1 MEYPNST
8 FLLKNCRII
17 NPFGSPTVIPN
28 GYIHIQKD
36 TIIATG
42 SGSLPDNGTII
53 DLGGRTVLPGMINAH
68 THLYSA
74 LALGMPP
81 PNKTPR
87 NFTEI
92 LERIW
97 WPLDRALDR
106 ESNRASFAV
115 GLLDHLKHGV
125 TTVIDHHSSPNDT
138 RGILTELAQLANQ
151 LGMTLSAAF
160 EITDRNGPERFQAGL
175 EENLRF
181 YQETHN
187 TSTVRPLVGLHASFT
202 LSDPSLEAIA
212 EAVKRLPDG
221 GIHIH
226 VSEDQADEKD
236 ARDRGYRSVVDRLH
250 HFGLLNR
257 NSLVIHGVHLN
268 REDLPILKTTGAM
281 LVHNPT
287 SNANNRVGLTP
298 GKIVESLHSGLG
310 TDGMQANLLQEA
322 REGNLIRSS
331 HLACGAPN
339 IDLLR
344 ALFVNNPR
352 IATHLFGKKIGRLE
366 PGYQA
371 DLAIYDYHPRTAI
384 TEENWPAHLLY
395 GFDLPSDVMACGVFR
410 IRDREWVDI
419 PAETWLES
427 GRIQSQRLWRFA
439 TKDTENTE

>member
-1 MEYPNST
+1 MADPNST
-8 FLLKNCRII
+8 FLLNNCRII
-17 NPFGSPTVIPN
+17 RPFTRPGLIDK
-28 GYIHIQKD
+28 GYIIIQGM
-36 TIIATG
+36 TIRAIG
-42 SGSLPDNGTII
+42 PGKPPPGFPDQIDMEGKTI
-53 DLGGRTVLPGMINAH
+53 LPGMINAH

-81 PNKTPR
+81 PASPPR
-87 NFTEI
+87 NFKEI

-115 GLLDHLKHGV
+115 GLLDHLKQGV
-125 TTVIDHHSSPNDT
+125 TTVVDHHSSPNDT
-138 RGILTELAQLANQ
+138 RGVLTELAQLAVQ

-181 YQETHN
+181 YQEAHHA
-187 TSTVRPLVGLHASFT
+187 SAIRPLIGLHASFT
-202 LSDPSLEAIA
+202 LSDTSLEAIA
-212 EAVKRLPDG
+212 EAVKRLPGG

-226 VSEDQADEKD
+226 VSEDQADEED
-236 ARDRGYRSVVDRLH
+236 ARNRGYRSVVDRLH

-268 REDLPILKTTGAM
+268 SADFPILKTTGAM

-298 GKIVESLHSGLG
+298 GEIVESLNSGLG
-310 TDGMQANLLQEA
+310 TDGMQANLLREA

-331 HLACGAPN
+331 HLTGGIPN
-339 IDLLR
+339 VNLLR
-344 ALFVNNPR
+344 ALFFNNPR

-371 DLAIYDYHPRTAI
+371 DLAIYNY
-384 TEENWPAHLLY
+384 
-395 GFDLPSDVMACGVFR
+395 
-410 IRDREWVDI
+410 
-419 PAETWLES
+419 
-427 GRIQSQRLWRFA
+427 
-439 TKDTENTE
+439 